1 MNANYISPARH
12 LAWGALA
19 EAAAGLLV
27 MACLMLLAGAVGI
40 GEFGGYL
47 EVAIFLAGCGVAG
60 GIGIRFMGRRG

>member
-1 MNANYISPARH
+1 M
-12 LAWGALA
+12 A

-60 GIGIRFMGRRG
+60 GTGIRFMGRRG